1 MFTWAKRRRYEMMIE
16 LNSINAGYGEIQIV
30 RDVSMGIDNNEIVA
44 LVGANGAGKSTII
57 KTISGL
63 VPVSSGSIVFEG
75 KRIENMPA
83 HKIITN
89 GISLVPEGRRLFP
102 YMTVQENLE
111 LGAYV
116 ENNRKKVQENMEW
129 VFGLFPILDERR
141 MQLAGTFSGG
151 EQQMLTIG
159 RALMSRPKF
168 LMMDEPS
175 LGLSPVIVGE
185 VFKTVQVLQNEGVTI
200 LLVEQNV
207 RKSLGIA
214 NRGYVLEHGRVVLS
228 GGAAELLEDENV
240 KKAYIGM

>member
-1 MFTWAKRRRYEMMIE
+1 VMIE
-16 LNSINAGYGEIQIV
+16 LKDINAGYGQVQIV
-30 RDVSMGIDNNEIVA
+30 RDVSMNIDNNEIVA
-44 LVGANGAGKSTII
+44 LIGANGAGKSTII

-89 GISLVPEGRRLFP
+89 GIALVPEGRRLFP

-116 ENNRKKVQENMEW
+116 ENNREKVRENMEW
-129 VFGLFPILDERR
+129 VFGLFPILDERKA
-141 MQLAGTFSGG
+141 QLAGTFSGG

-159 RALMSRPKF
+159 RALMSKPKF

-175 LGLSPVIVGE
+175 LGLSPLIVDE
-185 VFKTVQVLQNEGVTI
+185 VFKTVELLQNEGVTI

-207 RKSLGIA
+207 RKSLEIA
-214 NRGYVLEHGRVVLS
+214 NRGYVLEHGRIVLS
-228 GGAAELLEDENV
+228 GEATGLLEDENV
-240 KKAYIGM
+240 KKAYLGM

>member
-1 MFTWAKRRRYEMMIE
+1 MMIE
-16 LNSINAGYGEIQIV
+16 LNSINAGYGQIQIV

-116 ENNRKKVQENMEW
+116 EDNRKKVQENMEW

-141 MQLAGTFSGG
+141 TQLAGTFSGG

-185 VFKTVQVLQNEGVTI
+185 VFKTVEVLQNEGVTI

-207 RKSLGIA
+207 RKSLEIA

-228 GGAAELLEDENV
+228 GGATELLEDENV